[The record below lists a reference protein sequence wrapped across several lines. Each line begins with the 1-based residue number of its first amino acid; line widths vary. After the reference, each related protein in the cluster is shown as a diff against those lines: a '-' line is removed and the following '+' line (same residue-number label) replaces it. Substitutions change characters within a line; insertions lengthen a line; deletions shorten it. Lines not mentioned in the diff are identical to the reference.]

1 MNDYTEFIFVL
12 VKINII
18 IIGIWCADIKD
29 VLQQY
34 WLNLQKLR
42 WKMVTCANL
51 ANGSEFL
58 SLGAHNEKPCPRKF
72 S

>member
-1 MNDYTEFIFVL
+1 
-12 VKINII
+12 
-18 IIGIWCADIKD
+18 
-29 VLQQY
+29 
-34 WLNLQKLR
+34 
-42 WKMVTCANL
+42 MVTCANL